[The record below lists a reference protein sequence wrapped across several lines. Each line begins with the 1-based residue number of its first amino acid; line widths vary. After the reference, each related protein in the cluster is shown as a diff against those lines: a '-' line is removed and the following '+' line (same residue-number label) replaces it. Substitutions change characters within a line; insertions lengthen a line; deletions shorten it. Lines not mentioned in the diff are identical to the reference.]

1 MNSISQFPLLNA
13 SGKPVEFAIDEWGE
27 LHEHSYDYLQ
37 AHRHHFYEI
46 MFFEGG
52 ESQHDIDFRTFNT
65 IGLKIHFIAPDN
77 VHLLIRGQDSLGFS
91 LQFVSG
97 LLYESLLSQ
106 LPFFSENPTMDL
118 SEELYQQVI
127 PLITLLRNEI
137 NRNDNLSSI
146 LIRSLLQSALLL
158 MVRDNTAAHEFIK
171 QPEIPTHI
179 SEFKSLIQLNY
190 KEHLSVE
197 GYAQLL
203 HLSVKHLIALCK
215 KHTGKTPLK
224 LIQEKLISEAKKE
237 LFYTHKSIKEIAID
251 LGFEDPANFSN
262 YFKTATGYSPAAYRA
277 TNR

>member
-1 MNSISQFPLLNA
+1 MNSISQFPLLNE
-13 SGKPVEFAIDEWGE
+13 SGKSVEFAIDEWGE
-27 LHEHSYDYLQ
+27 LHDHSYDYLQ

-46 MFFEGG
+46 MFFERG
-52 ESQHDIDFRTFNT
+52 ESQHDIDFRTFHT
-65 IGLKIHFIAPDN
+65 KGLKIHFIAPDN
-77 VHLLIRGQDSLGFS
+77 VHLLVRGQDSEGFS

-97 LLYESLLSQ
+97 LLDETLLAQ

-118 SEELYQQVI
+118 SEALYQQVI
-127 PLITLLRNEI
+127 PLINLLRNEI
-137 NRNDNLSSI
+137 SKNDNPSSI

-158 MVRDNTAAHEFIK
+158 MVRDYSIAHEFIQ

-179 SEFKSLIQLNY
+179 SEFKSLIQLKY
-190 KEHLSVE
+190 REHFPVE

-203 HLSVKHLIALCK
+203 HVSVKHLIALCK

-224 LIQEKLISEAKKE
+224 LIQEKIISEAKKE

-262 YFKTATGYSPAAYRA
+262 YFKAATGYSPAAYRA
-277 TNR
+277 SNR